1 MRQAIQLDL
10 EGKTVEARVLIQKEI
25 DTAAT
30 PAVKAI
36 AQRSMAMS
44 WGFDANCAK
53 AVEYEQLVMAYW
65 VTREKDEP
73 ANAFYQQGE
82 MANEAARVCI
92 DSGDL
97 DNAQKWYRKGTELG
111 LKEPGIS
118 ADRKALWAYRL
129 AHAEAR
135 LAARRGNRAEA
146 EKQLGIARTALDA
159 MTDLR
164 KQQEPFM
171 PYLTGYVAL
180 YLGDV
185 AKAIAELEK
194 AKQVADARVNE
205 LNAELANLRNG
216 SELKEAIA
224 QRKKAEA
231 DLEAASSALRE
242 ANAKLAAALARI
254 AELEEENRRLRD
266 QPRGTPNTSPNYRVL

>member
-1 MRQAIQLDL
+1 MNRRLFFVLSLIAAPLLAQGGRGASAGMRQAIQLDL
-10 EGKTVEARVLIQKEI
+10 EGKTAEARVLIQKEI
-25 DTAAT
+25 EAAPT
-30 PAVKAI
+30 PAAKAN

-97 DNAQKWYRKGTELG
+97 DNAQKWYRKGSELG

-146 EKQLGIARTALDA
+146 EKQVGLAKAALEA

-164 KQQEPFM
+164 RQQEPFM

-180 YLGDV
+180 YLGDPTR
-185 AKAIAELEK
+185 AIADLEK
-194 AKQVADARVNE
+194 ANQNDAFIQCLLGMAWEKRGDSTKAKEFYSKAAQVTGHNPPAAFAKPFSR
-205 LNAELANLRNG
+205 
-216 SELKEAIA
+216 
-224 QRKKAEA
+224 RK
-231 DLEAASSALRE
+231 LS
-242 ANAKLAAALARI
+242 
-254 AELEEENRRLRD
+254 
-266 QPRGTPNTSPNYRVL
+266 Q